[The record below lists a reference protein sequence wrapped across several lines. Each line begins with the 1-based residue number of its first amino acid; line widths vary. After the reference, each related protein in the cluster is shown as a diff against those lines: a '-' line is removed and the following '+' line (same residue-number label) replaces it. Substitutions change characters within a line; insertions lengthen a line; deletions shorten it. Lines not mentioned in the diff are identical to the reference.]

1 MKRFGLVAAVVAAL
15 FAVSSGASA
24 STTTTTMGY
33 RHACTHGQMRCFALI
48 ETVNGNFVRPMTAA
62 PPRPVRHA
70 YGPTQYHTAYHLP
83 NKTPQKANGTRKAV
97 TVAIVDAFDDAT
109 IYHDLTVYSKT
120 KGIPVMPQCTKK
132 IVKACFK
139 KRNQGAAVG
148 SAVAPGWD
156 VEIALDVETVHAICQ
171 NCRIELVEAPNAKT
185 TSLGAAENVAAKH
198 ANIISNSFGGYGGRR
213 KVCQERPERAVHPSQ
228 QGDRRRRR
236 RLRLRRLLPGQ
247 PERGRLGRRHPAAAG
262 AEQHATGRRPRG
274 GRIRS
279 IRHSGTGSGCADGS
293 ASGLTPV
300 NAQPF
305 QLNVANYA
313 ATGCGSFRG
322 DNDVSANADPF
333 SGSAVYASAR
343 GWIKVGGTSLA
354 TPLIAGTYALAANAA
369 TAKFPAS
376 MLYAAGGHERLQRRH
391 QRQRRC
397 RQLAGCACN
406 PRRPP
411 ARRRRATTCPP
422 ASAPRTVSPASSVR
436 EFRS

>member
-1 MKRFGLVAAVVAAL
+1 MKRFGVVAAVVAAL

-24 STTTTTMGY
+24 STTTTMGY

-48 ETVNGNFVRPMTAA
+48 ETENGNFVRPLTAA
-62 PPRPVRHA
+62 PAATGPHA

-148 SAVAPGWD
+148 SAVPPGWD

-171 NCRIELVEAPNAKT
+171 NCRIELIEAPNAKT
-185 TSLGAAENVAAKH
+185 TSLGAAENVAALH
-198 ANIISNSFGGYGGRR
+198 ANIISNSFGGYGIDG
-213 KVCQERPERAVHPSQ
+213 KGSSAMNSPFIHANKAIVVAAGDNGYGVSFPASLNAVVSV
-228 QGDRRRRR
+228 GGT
-236 RLRLRRLLPGQ
+236 RLL
-247 PERGRLGRRHPAAAG
+247 LGANNSYGSETAWGPD
-262 AEQHATGRRPRG
+262 TVDPN
-274 GRIRS
+274 
-279 IRHSGTGSGCADGS
+279 SGSGSGCARGENPNF
-293 ASGLTPV
+293 TPV

-305 QLNVANYA
+305 QLSVANYA
-313 ATGCGSFRG
+313 DTGCGTFRG

-369 TAKFPAS
+369 TAQFPAS
-376 MLYAAGGHERLQRRH
+376 MLYAQAGTSAFNDVTSGSDDAGNWPGAPCNLSTTA
-391 QRQRRC
+391 C
-397 RQLAGCACN
+397 TAAPGYDLPTGVGTPDGLAG
-406 PRRPP
+406 
-411 ARRRRATTCPP
+411 
-422 ASAPRTVSPASSVR
+422 
-436 EFRS
+436 F